1 MRDKLIDF
9 FEKYKNLFKEEMSSV
24 DDDDILMDL
33 LMDLIGIIGKEDVD
47 KVIENLKNNFYC

>member
-9 FEKYKNLFKEEMSSV
+9 FEKYKNLFKEEMSSGDT
-24 DDDDILMDL
+24 DDV